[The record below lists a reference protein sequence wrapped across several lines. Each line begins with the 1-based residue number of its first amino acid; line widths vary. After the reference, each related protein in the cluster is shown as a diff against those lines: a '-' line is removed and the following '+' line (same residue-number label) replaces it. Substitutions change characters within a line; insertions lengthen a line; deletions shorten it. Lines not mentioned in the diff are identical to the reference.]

1 MSTAKKRGLIL
12 LMACIISIMLFNIFN
27 KYYSVQPA
35 YLTLGIKSDR
45 ADSYQVYYDTDGSKE
60 WKEINST
67 KDNYEG
73 SKTVEDL
80 TFRIPVDAK
89 NIRIDFGTMPSNITV
104 EKFSFEKGNEHY
116 ISIGGLNG
124 ASENLYL
131 NIDGKETPSIPVKL
145 TGCSIYN
152 NSRSNSFDVKVESDD
167 SYMEIENADEI
178 LSELGK
184 VSTGLRVLMIVGSI
198 VLGLIIA
205 KSLMWIKGAVQ
216 FVSLSIKNKTLIG
229 NLSKNDFRNKYATSY
244 LGIIWGFVQPLIT
257 IAVYWF
263 VFQIGFRSGNVGDT
277 PYIIWFIAGIVPW
290 FFFSEALSSTTNVFI
305 EYSYLVKKVV
315 FKIEILPVVKIVSA
329 LFVHLFFILFIYV
342 IMAVYGIYPDFCS
355 LQFIYYC
362 TALIVLVY
370 AVCIFTSSVIL
381 FFRDL
386 GQIVNIIL
394 NVGFWATP
402 IGWQLSMLP
411 DNIARLFKLN
421 PLYYIVTGYRD
432 AFVDKIYFWQR
443 PYETLYFWAFC
454 LVILL
459 ISVKVFNKLKPH
471 FSDVI

>member
-60 WKEINST
+60 WKEVNST

-89 NIRIDFGTMPSNITV
+89 NIRIDFGTMPSNITM

-124 ASENLYL
+124 TSENLYL

-152 NSRSNSFDVKVESDD
+152 NSNALNIKVESDD
-167 SYMEIENADEI
+167 SYMEIENADQI
-178 LSELGK
+178 LSGLGK

-205 KSLMWIKGAVQ
+205 KSLMWIKGAIQ
-216 FVSLSIKNKTLIG
+216 FVSLSIKNKMLIG

-257 IAVYWF
+257 IGVYWF

-342 IMAVYGIYPDFCS
+342 IMAVYGIYPDLCS

-362 TALIVLVY
+362 IALIVLVY